1 MGGCSEI
8 WGVQDR
14 DKKEE
19 MERKS
24 RKTRR
29 ERETETERPL
39 YKKNGQEAKRKRPGD
54 GELGGVGTLERCY
67 LPFAFLQSWAV
78 GRGGV
83 LGVMVWGLESR
94 IVIHH

>member
-1 MGGCSEI
+1 MRFGEHKTEI
-8 WGVQDR
+8 KRRKW
-14 DKKEE
+14 KERAGRQGE
-19 MERKS
+19 
-24 RKTRR
+24 R
-29 ERETETERPL
+29 ERDRETSL
-39 YKKNGQEAKRKRPGD
+39 QKKWTRGKRKRPGD
-54 GELGGVGTLERCY
+54 GELGGVGTLERWY